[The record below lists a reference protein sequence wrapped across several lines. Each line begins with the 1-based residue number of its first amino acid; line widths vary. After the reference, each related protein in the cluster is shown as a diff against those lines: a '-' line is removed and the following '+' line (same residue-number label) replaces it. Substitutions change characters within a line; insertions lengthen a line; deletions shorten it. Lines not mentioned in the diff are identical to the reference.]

1 MCPPLRVA
9 VNFLDVLSAAPI
21 HAHRLRLSLLVTR
34 GGRRRSVAARSASTA
49 TTSSGQSTPP
59 SPTSLTESP
68 TNLDPSAAPEP
79 SAPRPNTLPT
89 QIQIEQ
95 QRLRSRGGQNLTA
108 RWKRLE
114 RSLRG
119 KGGYE
124 ARRDTLIEQAD
135 HASADAEMSTL
146 STNAPRTRTFYGLAL
161 PERPKEP
168 QSDECCMSGCAVC
181 VYDLYAAALEDY
193 KHALDALHS
202 ALQARGVP
210 EREWPVEVARKDVAE
225 EKTPKSSHNVA
236 LSAFEELERSLRAK
250 REREAAESPG

>member
-1 MCPPLRVA
+1 MCHPPRTAVNALDVLRVA
-9 VNFLDVLSAAPI
+9 FHHAQRSGSLGLVDPSWLCRSSA
-21 HAHRLRLSLLVTR
+21 T
-34 GGRRRSVAARSASTA
+34 RSASTA
-49 TTSSGQSTPP
+49 TTSSGQVTQP

-68 TNLDPSAAPEP
+68 PNLDTSVTPES

-95 QRLRSRGGQNLTA
+95 QRVRSRGGQNLTA
-108 RWKRLE
+108 RWARLE

-135 HASADAEMSTL
+135 HASAEAERITSSKPTQQM
-146 STNAPRTRTFYGLAL
+146 FYGLVL
-161 PERPKEP
+161 PEKPREP
-168 QSDECCMSGCAVC
+168 EADECCMSGCAIC

-193 KHALDALHS
+193 KHALEALRS
-202 ALQARGVP
+202 ALEARGVP
-210 EREWPVEVARKDVAE
+210 EREWPVEVRTKEAPGAE
-225 EKTPKSSHNVA
+225 GSPKQPQNVA

-250 REREAAESPG
+250 RERDAAESPG